1 MRIEGEYTFEAP
13 RQDVWVV
20 LHNPD
25 ALSRALPG
33 VEQFREVGPNEYE
46 ATVTAGVAAVRGTY
60 HGRVKMADLQ
70 PPERYTLNAQGQGS
84 AGTFDATAQITLL
97 GQNGRTQLRYEADA
111 QVGGPVAG
119 VGQRM
124 LGGVAKLMAGQFFKA
139 MEEQLH
145 GPGGTAVGAM
155 AGTPPVASTRASKG
169 ATTGL
174 GAALGLAGPA
184 GPIAA
189 ASAAGLVLGLLLGRR
204 PAPLLSRSSFDN
216 ADLAAALRDVADAIR
231 TQRRR

>member
-13 RQDVWVV
+13 RQDVWGV

-60 HGRVKMADLQ
+60 HGRVKLADLA
-70 PPERYTLNAQGQGS
+70 PPERYTLSARGQGS

-97 GQNGRTQLRYEADA
+97 GDNGRTQLRYQADA

-145 GPGGTAVGAM
+145 GGGGSPAATSAA
-155 AGTPPVASTRASKG
+155 APVAQARQ
-169 ATTGL
+169 
-174 GAALGLAGPA
+174 AAGGVVDMLSLAGPA
-184 GPIAA
+184 GPLAA
-189 ASAAGLVLGLLLGRR
+189 AGAAGLLAGLLLGRR
-204 PAPLLSRSSFDN
+204 GSPRSPGS
-216 ADLAAALRDVADAIR
+216 LESYEVAAALRDLASAIR
-231 TQRRR
+231 ANGRR